1 MRLCLYACVTMYQ
14 QHSNASKASQHTT
27 LHMTQ
32 IILPFHTHVRQ
43 GFFTKCLFTN
53 SPLVHAP
60 QAKCLSVRTLI

>member
-32 IILPFHTHVRQ
+32 ITLPFHTHVRQ
-43 GFFTKCLFTN
+43 GFFTN

-60 QAKCLSVRTLI
+60 HAKCLSVRTLI